1 MGHPEDERMLRR
13 CTVSVEVITGNQIA
27 PERFSAVLK
36 RWLESV
42 FPASGEGRYSMETD
56 IFVNA

>member
-13 CTVSVEVITGNQIA
+13 CTVSVEEITGNQFA
-27 PERFSAVLK
+27 PERFAAVLK

-42 FPASGEGRYSMETD
+42 FPASGEGRYSMGAD
-56 IFVNA
+56 FFVNE